1 MPSRARKVF
10 AGEGVQI
17 LQGKTDGAFAFQRDA
32 GQRQAHSLGDHGGY
46 GGTCHA
52 HLREAEEAVDQ
63 NGVAYHIQKVHG
75 DGEHHHLFQQGVAPQ
90 NGAEL
95 DIQPLKQYRTAYD
108 AGVKAGTVKGV
119 LRRPQEL
126 KDQFRL

>member
-1 MPSRARKVF
+1 MDTASS
-10 AGEGVQI
+10 GV
-17 LQGKTDGAFAFQRDA
+17 R
-32 GQRQAHSLGDHGGY
+32 
-46 GGTCHA
+46 HA

-75 DGEHHHLFQQGVAPQ
+75 NGEHHHLFQQGVAPQ

>member
-10 AGEGVQI
+10 AGKGCRYCREKRTV
-17 LQGKTDGAFAFQRDA
+17 
-32 GQRQAHSLGDHGGY
+32 
-46 GGTCHA
+46 
-52 HLREAEEAVDQ
+52 HLEAEEAVDQ
-63 NGVAYHIQKVHG
+63 NGVACHIQKVHG
-75 DGEHHHLFQQGVAPQ
+75 NGEHHHLFQQGVAPQ

>member
-1 MPSRARKVF
+1 MDTLDDRMNSF
-10 AGEGVQI
+10 
-17 LQGKTDGAFAFQRDA
+17 LM
-32 GQRQAHSLGDHGGY
+32 
-46 GGTCHA
+46 CHA
-52 HLREAEEAVDQ
+52 WKSLDLIIC
-63 NGVAYHIQKVHG
+63 HISFVQKVHG
-75 DGEHHHLFQQGVAPQ
+75 NGERHYLFQQGVAPQ

>member
-10 AGEGVQI
+10 AGKGCRYCREKRTVHLRFRVMQAS
-17 LQGKTDGAFAFQRDA
+17 GA
-32 GQRQAHSLGDHGGY
+32 S
-46 GGTCHA
+46 HA

-75 DGEHHHLFQQGVAPQ
+75 NGEHHHLFQQGVAPQ

-108 AGVKAGTVKGV
+108 TGVEAGTVKGV